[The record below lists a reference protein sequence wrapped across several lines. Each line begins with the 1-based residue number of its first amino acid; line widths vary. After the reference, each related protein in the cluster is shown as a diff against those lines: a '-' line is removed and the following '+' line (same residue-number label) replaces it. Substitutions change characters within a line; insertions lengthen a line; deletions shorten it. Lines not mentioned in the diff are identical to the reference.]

1 MKHKM
6 YCKRNKYF
14 LSYLKEE
21 IELNR
26 KIIFALC
33 IGMYVKMLVFETIK
47 QIILGIE
54 EFPRHDFRKISFY
67 PIV

>member
-1 MKHKM
+1 M

-54 EFPRHDFRKISFY
+54 QFPRQDFRKNSFY

>member
-1 MKHKM
+1 M

-33 IGMYVKMLVFETIK
+33 IGMYVQMLVFETIK

-54 EFPRHDFRKISFY
+54 QFPRHDFRKISLY

>member
-1 MKHKM
+1 M

-21 IELNR
+21 IGLNR

-54 EFPRHDFRKISFY
+54 QFPRQDFRKISFY

>member
-1 MKHKM
+1 M

-26 KIIFALC
+26 KIIFVLC

-54 EFPRHDFRKISFY
+54 QFPRQDFRKISFY